1 MTTNNPDDAN
11 YKAFYKWWTE
21 EGNGNLHEG
30 DFDDAY
36 GIWQAARSSD
46 KGEAV
51 AYMHPISGAIVRAS
65 QKIAGVTLDD
75 FDIPLYLAA
84 PQQAIPAGYAIVP
97 IEPTQQMLNEA
108 VLISSCDR
116 HTGRKIDDLHSIFYK
131 AMLSAAPTASIDN
144 GVNDGTDK

>member
-1 MTTNNPDDAN
+1 MTNPDDLI
-11 YKAFYKWWTE
+11 KRSDVTDVIDGWKSFR
-21 EGNGNLHEG
+21 
-30 DFDDAY
+30 FSSRVMIDA
-36 GIWQAARSSD
+36 INSIPAARSD

-51 AYMHPISGAIVRAS
+51 YQIVAVSNDEYFDVSKTTYDAFSGVKRILF
-65 QKIAGVTLDD
+65 T
-75 FDIPLYLAA
+75 A